1 MDCILRIGQ
10 IVESIQTFTKFKIVF
25 FDQTYA
31 SFIVITPLNKF
42 SDEYIGHYSY
52 HPGIFF
58 ETFNLKK

>member
-42 SDEYIGHYSY
+42 SDEYIGHYS
-52 HPGIFF
+52 II
-58 ETFNLKK
+58 